1 MPNGS
6 IPSSVREK
14 QPRDAVVAW
23 RRDQLVASGFPY
35 LLAIRVAGDPGYDLH
50 ELLELAQSGCPPEL
64 AVRILA
70 PADAKE
76 AA

>member
-1 MPNGS
+1 MTNGS
-6 IPSSVREK
+6 IPSRVREK
-14 QPRDAVVAW
+14 QPEDAVVAW

-35 LLAIRVAGDPGYDLH
+35 LLAIRVAGDAGYDLH